1 MHRASPAKYQSLL
14 PATPFLL
21 STTYPLGP
29 LPQLKEVVCNG
40 QLMSVGG
47 MPVGTQVM
55 GQPSNDAR
63 VTAIARWLLGV
74 ISPVVV
80 G

>member
-1 MHRASPAKYQSLL
+1 
-14 PATPFLL
+14 
-21 STTYPLGP
+21 
-29 LPQLKEVVCNG
+29 
-40 QLMSVGG
+40 

-55 GQPSNDAR
+55 GQPSHDAR

>member
-1 MHRASPAKYQSLL
+1 MRLVQPRHGSRHGDRPIAFDVLIAFHLVDTD
-14 PATPFLL
+14 A
-21 STTYPLGP
+21 
-29 LPQLKEVVCNG
+29 
-40 QLMSVGG
+40 GG
-47 MPVGTQVM
+47 AQVM

-63 VTAIARWLLGV
+63 ITAIARWLLGA

>member
-1 MHRASPAKYQSLL
+1 MLFAPSVTIP
-14 PATPFLL
+14 
-21 STTYPLGP
+21 
-29 LPQLKEVVCNG
+29 
-40 QLMSVGG
+40 LMSVGG

-55 GQPSNDAR
+55 GQPSHDAR